1 MGDQGASLVE
11 DRCGAMWSWALGVD
25 EGAEAIEL
33 KIGREHAGHFA
44 LQGRSHSNYWCAKI
58 EGKIRLGDKGPA
70 RFHGLATSAASE
82 HRSRISKN
90 QFRRYRCPADLG
102 TPGASAARL
111 PPWAV
116 RD

>member
-70 RFHGLATSAASE
+70 RFHGLGVPRPRRSIVAVFPEIDFVDFAALPILE
-82 HRSRISKN
+82 HPAHR
-90 QFRRYRCPADLG
+90 QLACRRGP
-102 TPGASAARL
+102 
-111 PPWAV
+111 
-116 RD
+116 